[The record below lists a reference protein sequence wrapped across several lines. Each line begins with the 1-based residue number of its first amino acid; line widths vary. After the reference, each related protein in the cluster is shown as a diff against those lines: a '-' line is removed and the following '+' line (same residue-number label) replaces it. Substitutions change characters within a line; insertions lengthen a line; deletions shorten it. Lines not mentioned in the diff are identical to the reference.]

1 MLNNT
6 SHNYILKHV
15 NFFFGNFFNALKSTT
30 HEKLFALSPPCS
42 LQNILFVEFSVR
54 FSFHFAW
61 LLRMLLLIFVC
72 ACRVYKCHLF
82 VICVRVWG
90 IRFFVCSLFF
100 YPKTLFTLNFGVCFG
115 WHSCTWSLIFC
126 VYTDNVKKSISQCF
140 VVYVPSSTE
149 KWHGLPR
156 RFIIITWTEN
166 KIYASEIFS
175 KVINHFGSLFQTRFA
190 GIHHFDVSLF
200 TFRCWR
206 AYGIEHFPHEVH
218 SATSTFAKNSP
229 KRKQFTLCHQ
239 KMHSAR
245 KKLLILIKNKNEI
258 FMETLICVDCRLTM
272 NRYKI

>member
-1 MLNNT
+1 MLWSQQHTKNFSLSPLLVLFRIFFLLSFRFDFLSI
-6 SHNYILKHV
+6 SHD
-15 NFFFGNFFNALKSTT
+15 FSECCFSSS
-30 HEKLFALSPPCS
+30 FALAACINVIYSWFVCVFEAFVFLCALYSFIRKHFS
-42 LQNILFVEFSVR
+42 LSISVFVSDGTLARGRWFSV
-54 FSFHFAW
+54 
-61 LLRMLLLIFVC
+61 
-72 ACRVYKCHLF
+72 
-82 VICVRVWG
+82 
-90 IRFFVCSLFF
+90 
-100 YPKTLFTLNFGVCFG
+100 
-115 WHSCTWSLIFC
+115 CTQTMS
-126 VYTDNVKKSISQCF
+126 KKSISQCF